1 MQIKNLVLIILSL
14 SVIAMYGCKQD
25 GPTKSMVGGYEYVIH
40 EKGDGPKIQPGDY
53 ISFTM
58 KIMDNTGKV
67 YQDNHTEP
75 LPTSQIPAEGDPA
88 ATPNPFIDMLAEV
101 SVGDSVELMMPRDS
115 LKQLPPGTDDL
126 QVLSYVVRV
135 VKAQDEASY
144 QAEVAEQQAADAAK
158 AEVIIGRTEEVAALV
173 ASIGET
179 IDDGSAK
186 IASTDTGLKY
196 IIHEE
201 GTGAQ
206 PQAGDMVSVLYY
218 GTLENGD
225 EFDNAFKRGK
235 EFTFTVD
242 QRQVI
247 AGWDEGLKLLKEG
260 GKATLIVPPSLGYG
274 DRANGGIPANST
286 LRFYVELVKVN

>member
-1 MQIKNLVLIILSL
+1 MQLRILALIILSL
-14 SVIAMYGCKQD
+14 ATLAMYSCKTD
-25 GPTKSMVGGYEYVIH
+25 APSKNMVAGYEYIIH

-75 LPTSQIPAEGDPA
+75 LPTSQIPLEDAPE
-88 ATPNPFIDMLAEV
+88 TSPNPFLDMLAEV

-115 LKQLPPGTDDL
+115 LKQLPPGTEEL
-126 QVLSYVVRV
+126 QTLSYVVRV
-135 VKAQDEASY
+135 VKSQDEATY
-144 QAEVAEQQAADAAK
+144 QAEIEAQQAEEAAK
-158 AEVIIGRTEEVAALV
+158 GKVIMDRLPEVEALV
-173 ASIGET
+173 ASIGKT
-179 IDDGSAK
+179 IDNGSAK
-186 IASTDTGLKY
+186 VQSTDTGLKY

-201 GTGAQ
+201 GTGVQ
-206 PQAGDMVSVLYY
+206 PQAGDNVSVLYY
-218 GTLENGD
+218 GTLENGE
-225 EFDNAFKRGK
+225 EFDNAFKRGR
-235 EFTFTVD
+235 EFTFKVD

-274 DRANGGIPANST
+274 DRDNGGIPANST